1 MVENSNLDELGEAAR
16 LEPGDAKKAW
26 RLLAAHIEE
35 TNLPN
40 WVKAYVQKSA
50 VAAARYDMCTGDQA
64 KLAHDLGF
72 YKEEAEQQEGW
83 SYDLDHVFEW
93 FTDRMMKDV
102 KKGKKISISR
112 TAREYLDENRMFNNS
127 PDGARKAYEKA
138 RRRHADR
145 MEAGMDL
152 ERFLAERGA

>member
-1 MVENSNLDELGEAAR
+1 MVENSNLDELAEAAR

-26 RLLAAHIEE
+26 QLLATHTEG
-35 TNLPN
+35 TNLPA
-40 WVKAYVQKSA
+40 WVKAYVQKSVVA
-50 VAAARYDMCTGDQA
+50 VAAYDIENGDQA

-72 YKEEAEQQEGW
+72 YKEAAEQDGW

-102 KKGKKISISR
+102 QEGKKISISR
-112 TAREYLDENRMFNNS
+112 TAREYLEERRMFDNS

-138 RRRHADR
+138 RKRHAER
-145 MEAGMDL
+145 MEAEAEL
-152 ERFLAERGA
+152 EQLLAERGA

>member
-1 MVENSNLDELGEAAR
+1 MVENSNLDELAEAAR
-16 LEPGDAKKAW
+16 LEPGEAKKAW
-26 RLLAAHIEE
+26 QLLSNHIGG
-35 TNLPN
+35 TDLPE
-40 WVKAYVQKSA
+40 WVKAYVQKSSV
-50 VAAARYDMCTGDQA
+50 VAAEYDLENGDQA

-72 YKEEAEQQEGW
+72 YKVTGQQDGW

-102 KKGKKISISR
+102 QDGKKVSISR

-138 RRRHADR
+138 RHRHAKR
-145 MEAGMDL
+145 MEAEAEL
-152 ERFLAERGA
+152 ERLLVERGV

>member
-1 MVENSNLDELGEAAR
+1 MVENSNLDELAEAAR

-26 RLLAAHIEE
+26 QLLSNHIGG
-35 TNLPN
+35 TDLPE

-50 VAAARYDMCTGDQA
+50 VVVAEYDLENGDQA

-72 YKEEAEQQEGW
+72 YKETGQQDGW

-102 KKGKKISISR
+102 QDGKKVSISR
-112 TAREYLDENRMFNNS
+112 TAREYLDENRMFSNS

-138 RRRHADR
+138 RHRHAKR
-145 MEAGMDL
+145 MEAEAEL
-152 ERFLAERGA
+152 ERLLAERGV

>member
-1 MVENSNLDELGEAAR
+1 MVENSNLDELAEAAR

-26 RLLAAHIEE
+26 QLLSNHIEG
-35 TNLPN
+35 TDLPA
-40 WVKAYVQKSA
+40 WVKAYVQRSA
-50 VAAARYDMCTGDQA
+50 VAVADYDLESGDQA

-72 YKEEAEQQEGW
+72 YKEAEQQDGW
-83 SYDLDHVFEW
+83 SYDLDRVFEW

-102 KKGKKISISR
+102 RDGKKVSISR

-138 RRRHADR
+138 RHRHAKR
-145 MEAGMDL
+145 MEAEAEL
-152 ERFLAERGA
+152 ERLLAERGV

>member
-1 MVENSNLDELGEAAR
+1 MIENSNLDELAEAAR

-26 RLLAAHIEE
+26 QLLTAHIEG
-35 TNLPN
+35 TDLPA
-40 WVKAYVQKSA
+40 WVKAYVHKSA
-50 VAAARYDMCTGDQA
+50 VAVAAYDMESGDQA

-72 YKEEAEQQEGW
+72 YKETEQQDGW

-93 FTDRMMKDV
+93 FTERMMKDV
-102 KKGKKISISR
+102 LEGKKISISR

-138 RRRHADR
+138 RKRHAKR
-145 MEAGMDL
+145 MEVEAEL
-152 ERFLAERGA
+152 ERLLAERDA

>member
-1 MVENSNLDELGEAAR
+1 MLENSNLDELAEAAR

-26 RLLAAHIEE
+26 QLLSNHIGG
-35 TNLPN
+35 TDLPE

-50 VAAARYDMCTGDQA
+50 VVVAEYDLENGDQA

-72 YKEEAEQQEGW
+72 YKETGQQDGW

-102 KKGKKISISR
+102 QDGKKINVSR
-112 TAREYLDENRMFNNS
+112 TAREYREENRMFANS

-138 RRRHADR
+138 RKRHAKR
-145 MEAGMDL
+145 MEAEAEL
-152 ERFLAERGA
+152 ERILADRGA

>member
-1 MVENSNLDELGEAAR
+1 MGQNSNLDELAEAER

-26 RLLAAHIEE
+26 QLLSAHIEGVD
-35 TNLPN
+35 LPA
-40 WVKAYVQKSA
+40 WVKAYVQRSA
-50 VAAARYDMCTGDQA
+50 VAVADYDLENGDQA

-72 YKEEAEQQEGW
+72 YKEAEQQDGW

-102 KKGKKISISR
+102 QDGKKVSISR

-138 RRRHADR
+138 RKRHSKR
-145 MEAGMDL
+145 MEAEAEL
-152 ERFLAERGA
+152 ERLLAERCV